1 MFCFG
6 LWLSLSFAVNPEW
19 SGLALPTELQ
29 GNVLFCLWLSLGF
42 AVNPDWSGLAL
53 PTEHRGMSY
62 YCMSYGRNKGSR
74 WSLPPTTNQTVKFR
88 PFSIGDKS
96 GWDLEKV

>member
-1 MFCFG
+1 
-6 LWLSLSFAVNPEW
+6 
-19 SGLALPTELQ
+19 
-29 GNVLFCLWLSLGF
+29 
-42 AVNPDWSGLAL
+42 
-53 PTEHRGMSY
+53 MSY

-96 GWDLEKV
+96 GWDLEKVWFAYVFPDKLKSACWLVCKPESLAAVNHDGLELRRHDN